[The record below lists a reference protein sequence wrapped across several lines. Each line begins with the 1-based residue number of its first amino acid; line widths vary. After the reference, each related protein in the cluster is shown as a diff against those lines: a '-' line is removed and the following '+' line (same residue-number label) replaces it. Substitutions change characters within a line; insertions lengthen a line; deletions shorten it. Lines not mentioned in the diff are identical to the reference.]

1 MRQDPEKNGNREIS
15 GTGKGSWERNSGSVP
30 WSTVRPASKTVL
42 LGGSTS
48 RRILRVVTAITTR
61 SKFGV
66 LLIPENTRGKNVA

>member
-1 MRQDPEKNGNREIS
+1 MGEKFRQRPVVDREA
-15 GTGKGSWERNSGSVP
+15 GQQDQ
-30 WSTVRPASKTVL
+30 VL